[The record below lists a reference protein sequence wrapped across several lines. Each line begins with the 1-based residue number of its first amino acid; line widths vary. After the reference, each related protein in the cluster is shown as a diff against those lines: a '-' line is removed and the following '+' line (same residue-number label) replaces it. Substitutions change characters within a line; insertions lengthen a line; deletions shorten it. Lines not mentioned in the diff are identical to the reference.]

1 MSVIGTSTR
10 GLSRAETNCVE
21 DMIEWAISA
30 KYRLLRL
37 VAPNDG
43 SCPKD
48 ELLGVPVSRTA
59 VSGGIELLGRQLFG
73 RECSLCVLH
82 RGPDGPEIVGIPE
95 PMAAFTVEPARSRFP
110 LGVDLSRIP
119 MPRLTVATGGL
130 LVASAVTAGI
140 AGIAP
145 AAAPAAPTVELAASE
160 MTWDDV
166 AQCESGGNWAI
177 NTGNGYFG
185 GLQFAQ
191 GTWDE
196 YRGREFAERADLATR
211 EQQIAV
217 AERVLDGQGPGA
229 WPTCGKRAGLT
240 GPGNPNA
247 QPAGAPAVVPMANE
261 PGDGGATPPTPPPGN
276 EDGNDGF
283 HPQPGDPSKPDLN
296 RPYDPTEGDLADD
309 SGGDPFHGTIPR
321 PGEGTDAAG
330 NPFDPT
336 LPDSGGAEPEGSDN
350 FNDAV
355 TAGERARAGG
365 AEAVFDKPE
374 PAVEPDHEG
383 AAAEALDDAVNR
395 GQEWV
400 DSQDDDSEAKVA
412 DDAQSEPA
420 PPPSPAELPAP
431 VVPPPAEVAPAEVT
445 PAEVTPAEV
454 TPAEVALPTPETTPA
469 ATGEEAAERKEEISK
484 LRDLEAAYQEA
495 SDHVGAAADALE
507 KVDDEGPGTAGAEST
522 ETGQG
527 GGTVERTE
535 SADTSDVNFSGQVNI
550 DLTLNNVKITV
561 NGQEKIADVKISGPV
576 QVTVHDD
583 GTSTMDSTDDDD
595 TIDATATTDRE
606 SPVAA

>member
-1 MSVIGTSTR
+1 
-10 GLSRAETNCVE
+10 
-21 DMIEWAISA
+21 MIEWAVSA

-59 VSGGIELLGRQLFG
+59 VSGGIELMGRQLFG

-110 LGVDLSRIP
+110 LGVDLRGIP
-119 MPRLTVATGGL
+119 MPRLTVAAGGL
-130 LVASAVTAGI
+130 LVASGVI

-145 AAAPAAPTVELAASE
+145 VIAPATPTVELVASE
-160 MTWDDV
+160 KTWDDV
-166 AQCESGGNWAI
+166 AECESGGDWAI
-177 NTGNGYFG
+177 NTGNGYYG
-185 GLQFAQ
+185 GLQFGQ
-191 GTWDE
+191 PTWDD
-196 YRGREFAERADLATR
+196 YGGQEFAPRADLATR

-229 WPTCGKRAGLT
+229 WPTCSKRAGLT

-247 QPAGAPAVVPMANE
+247 QPAGAVAAPAVDPVAAVAPLQA
-261 PGDGGATPPTPPPGN
+261 PPPGVGD
-276 EDGNDGF
+276 DGVPWSDNTGGAWNDVFNPPAAQAGE
-283 HPQPGDPSKPDLN
+283 PDGLDASGKPLN
-296 RPYDPTEGDLADD
+296 
-309 SGGDPFHGTIPR
+309 
-321 PGEGTDAAG
+321 
-330 NPFDPT
+330 PT
-336 LPDSGGAEPEGSDN
+336 LPDLASDSSGAESDN
-350 FNDAV
+350 LQQAIE
-355 TAGERARAGG
+355 AGERAAAAGD
-365 AEAVFDKPE
+365 AAAALEESELADE
-374 PAVEPDHEG
+374 SDHEG
-383 AAAEALDDAVNR
+383 AAAEALGDAVDQ

-400 DSQDDDSEAKVA
+400 DNQAAEAKPEPEPEPDVV
-412 DDAQSEPA
+412 DGGFVPA
-420 PPPSPAELPAP
+420 PPAPATPA
-431 VVPPPAEVAPAEVT
+431 PPPAEVA
-445 PAEVTPAEV
+445 
-454 TPAEVALPTPETTPA
+454 PAEVALPTPETTPA
-469 ATGEEAAERKEEISK
+469 ATGEETTERKQEISK
-484 LRDLEAAYQEA
+484 LRDLQAAYQEA

-507 KVDDEGPGTAGAEST
+507 KVDDEGSGTAGAEST

-527 GGTVERTE
+527 GGTIEQTE
-535 SADTSDVNFSGQVNI
+535 PADTSDVNFSGQVNI

-583 GTSTMDSTDDDD
+583 GTSTMGSTDDD

>member
-1 MSVIGTSTR
+1 MSMIETPTR
-10 GLSRAETNCVE
+10 GLSAAETNCVE
-21 DMIEWAISA
+21 DMIEWAVGA

-37 VAPNDG
+37 VVPNDG
-43 SCPKD
+43 SCPRD

-73 RECSLCVLH
+73 RECTLCTLH

-95 PMAAFTVEPARSRFP
+95 SMAAFTVEPIRSPFP
-110 LGVDLSRIP
+110 RGVDLARIP
-119 MPRLTVATGGL
+119 MPKFTVAAGGL
-130 LVASAVTAGI
+130 LVASGMA

-145 AAAPAAPTVELAASE
+145 VIAPAAPTVELVASE
-160 MTWDDV
+160 KTWDEV
-166 AQCESGGNWAI
+166 AECESGGDWAI
-177 NTGNGYFG
+177 NTGNGYYG
-185 GLQFAQ
+185 GLQHSQ
-191 GTWDE
+191 PTWDAF
-196 YRGREFAERADLATR
+196 GGQEFAPRADLSTR

-217 AERVLDGQGPGA
+217 AERVLAGQGPGA

-240 GPGNPNA
+240 GPGNPHA
-247 QPAGAPAVVPMANE
+247 QPAGAPVVVPMANE
-261 PGDGGATPPTPPPGN
+261 PGDGGAAFPPPPPPPGD
-276 EDGNDGF
+276 EGGNDGF
-283 HPQPGDPSKPDLN
+283 HPLPGDPSKPDLN
-296 RPYDPTEGDLADD
+296 RPYDPTEGDLAND

-383 AAAEALDDAVNR
+383 AASEALDDAVNR

-431 VVPPPAEVAPAEVT
+431 VVPPPAEV
-445 PAEVTPAEV
+445 TPAEV

-469 ATGEEAAERKEEISK
+469 ATGEEATERKQEISK

-583 GTSTMDSTDDDD
+583 GTSTMGSTDGD

-606 SPVAA
+606 SLAAA